1 MSEPTARS
9 RQLPD
14 LPVVEAIPAV
24 EAALNDGG
32 RAILVAP
39 PGAGKTT
46 VVPIALLDADWLG
59 DRRIVMLEPRR
70 LATRAAARRM
80 ASITGTNVG
89 DLVGYQTR
97 DERRIGPET
106 RIEVVTEGILTRRLQ
121 RDPELPGVGAVIF
134 DEVHERNL
142 PTDIGL
148 ALALDVAGSIRPDL
162 RLLAM
167 SATPDTE
174 GLSQVLDAPIITSE
188 GRTFDIEMHWSP
200 RPPAQRGGAGRKRR
214 GGPSGGVHERI
225 EPAVVTAV
233 LRALGDHDGDVLVFL
248 PGIGEIRRTESQL
261 RGALGSGV
269 DVYPLAGAL
278 SQSDQDAALEPSPP
292 GRRRVVLSTDI
303 AETSLTVDGVRIVV
317 DSGLVREPRFDPRS
331 GMTRLTTVST
341 SRASA
346 EQRAGRAGRTEPGAA
361 YRLWSKI
368 EHGTR
373 PKHRTPEILQAD
385 LAGFALELAAWGVG
399 SRAVGDGSDEAG
411 ARSTGDL
418 VFIDEPP
425 VAALRQARDLLV
437 DLHAL
442 DAQTGTLT
450 PLGRDML
457 ALPVH
462 PRLARMVAIERSSL
476 SCVIATLIDERDIL
490 RGRPDELPVD
500 LALRVA
506 VISGASGHD
515 RTDRGTVHRTRD
527 RAQELARRLGV
538 AYERND
544 IDHDSAGAAL
554 LLAFPDRL
562 AGRRRPGQFTMRS
575 GSGAWIA
582 DTDPLAREPFVVAA
596 DLDGKKDR
604 ARIRLAAAVD
614 LDHVIQSAGDD
625 IKEQRTLS
633 WNSDRDDLVETV
645 ERRLGAIRLGSQ
657 DRPPAS
663 GDATTAALM
672 KRVAETHLAVLGWS
686 ASATA
691 LRQRVD
697 FLHRTQGAPWPDW
710 SVDTLVTSTDEWLV
724 PYLPGATGR
733 RDLDRLD
740 VAVVLRSQLPYEV
753 GTDLDIV
760 APASLELPSG
770 RSVPVDYSGEQPTA
784 AVRVQDLFGVTEHPM
799 AGSEPI
805 RLELLSPADRPIQV
819 TADLPGFWAGTWADV
834 KKDMAGRYPKH
845 RWPDDPAQAAPK
857 RMKDR

>member
-1 MSEPTARS
+1 MAPR
-9 RQLPD
+9 RFPLPD

-24 EAALNDGG
+24 EEALADRR

-46 VVPIALLDADWLG
+46 VLPIALLDAEWVG

-80 ASITGTNVG
+80 ATLTGTSVG

-97 DERRIGPET
+97 DERHIGANT

-121 RDPELPGVGAVIF
+121 RDPELPDVAAVVF

-142 PTDIGL
+142 ATDIGL
-148 ALALDVAGSIRPDL
+148 ALTLDAADSIRPDL
-162 RLLAM
+162 RILAM

-174 GLSQVLDAPIITSE
+174 GLVRVLDAPIVESD
-188 GRTFDIEMHWSP
+188 GRTFDIDLTWLP
-200 RPPAQRGGAGRKRR
+200 RTPATGPKGGGGRKNRGPRR
-214 GGPSGGVHERI
+214 STPNDRI
-225 EPAVVTAV
+225 EPDVVAAVV
-233 LRALGDHDGDVLVFL
+233 RALGEQDGDVLVFL
-248 PGIGEIRRTESQL
+248 PGIGEIRRTQQQL
-261 RGALGSGV
+261 EQVLGAGV
-269 DVYPLAGAL
+269 DVHPLAGAL
-278 SQSDQDAALEPSPP
+278 TQDEQDRALQPSPP

-317 DSGLVREPRFDPRS
+317 DAGLAREPRFDART

-361 YRLWSKI
+361 YRLWSKL

-373 PKHRTPEILQAD
+373 AKHRTPEILQAD

-399 SRAVGDGSDEAG
+399 NDPDQPTG
-411 ARSTGDL
+411 ALT
-418 VFIDEPP
+418 FIDPP
-425 VAALRQARDLLV
+425 PAAALGQARDLLR

-442 DAQTGTLT
+442 DQNGSLT
-450 PLGRDML
+450 SLGRDML

-462 PRLARMVAIERSSL
+462 PRLARMVAIERSAL
-476 SCVIATLIDERDIL
+476 ACVIASLVDERDVF

-506 VISGASGHD
+506 VVSGAAGHD
-515 RTDRGTVHRTRD
+515 RADRGAVHRLRD
-527 RAQELARRLGV
+527 RAQELARRL
-538 AYERND
+538 RID
-544 IDHDSAGAAL
+544 FDRQSIDHDRTGAAL

-562 AGRRRPGQFTMRS
+562 AGRRRPGQFTMRN
-575 GSGAWIA
+575 GSGASIA
-582 DTDPLAREPFVVAA
+582 QSDPLADEAFVVAA
-596 DLDGKKDR
+596 DLDGKADR

-614 LDHVIQSAGDD
+614 ADEVIASAGED
-625 IKEQRTLS
+625 IKEQRTVT

-645 ERRLGAIRLGSQ
+645 ERRLGAIRLGARDQ
-657 DRPPAS
+657 RPEP
-663 GDATTAALM
+663 GDDTTRALM
-672 KRVAETHLAVLGWS
+672 RRVRETRLAVLGWS
-686 ASATA
+686 ATA
-691 LRQRVD
+691 VRLRQRVE
-697 FLHRTQGAPWPDW
+697 FLHRNVGEPWPDW
-710 SVDTLVTSTDEWLV
+710 SVDALVDAVDQWLA
-724 PYLPGATGR
+724 PYLPGAVGR
-733 RDLDRLD
+733 RDLDGLD
-740 VAVVLRSQLPYEV
+740 VAMVLRSQLPWPE
-753 GTDLDIV
+753 GGDLERLVPDR
-760 APASLELPSG
+760 LELPTG
-770 RSVPVDYSGEQPTA
+770 RSVTVDYSGEAPTA
-784 AVRVQDLFGVTEHPM
+784 AVRVQDLFGVTEHPT
-799 AGSEPI
+799 AGGVPI

-819 TADLPGFWAGTWADV
+819 TADLPGFWTGTWAEV

-845 RWPDDPAQAAPK
+845 RWPDDPASADPK